1 VRAETARIASPFG
14 YAQRWTVDGARDD
27 DRMRIVHVVTRS
39 HRRGAEIVATEL
51 ADELDA
57 LGHDDRLVALVRAF
71 DGGLDARLQP
81 LVDTKAINVRTMVES
96 GWRLR
101 RTLSNEQADVVVAHG
116 GWSAQ
121 VAALALSK
129 RRHGKLVWQRILGIP
144 DRAWHGPRRVYWQA
158 IARRFD
164 AAIVLST
171 ELESEMTRLGYPGP
185 VWSIPNARNPARF
198 ERIDRDEAATRLR
211 AELGIENDVPLVG
224 FVGHLIAQKQPEL
237 AVDAL
242 LEMHRVG
249 RPAHLVVVGDGPLR
263 ATVEQHI
270 ARNGVQASVTLLG
283 HRDETE
289 WIYGGIDLL
298 LLTSA
303 SEGVPGVVIEA
314 QMAGCPVVSFPTG
327 AVTDV
332 VDDLETG
339 IVVDRPDVVLLARAA
354 ADLLADDAT
363 RLGMSKVARE
373 RSDRHSTA
381 HTALLY
387 ERHLRDLVS

>member
-1 VRAETARIASPFG
+1 VT
-14 YAQRWTVDGARDD
+14 TGARDD
-27 DRMRIVHVVTRS
+27 ERMRIVHVITRS
-39 HRRGAEIVATEL
+39 HRRGAEIVAVEL

-57 LGHDDRLVALVRAF
+57 LGHEDRLVALVRAF
-71 DGGLDARLQP
+71 DGGLDARLRP
-81 LVDTKAINVRTMVES
+81 LVDTRAINVRTMAES

-101 RTLSNEQADVVVAHG
+101 RTLSNERADVVVAHG
-116 GWSAQ
+116 GWAAQ

-144 DRAWHGPRRVYWQA
+144 DRVWNGPRRIYWQA

-171 ELESEMTRLGYPGP
+171 ELASEMTRLGYRGP

-198 ERIDRDEAATRLR
+198 ERINRDEAAARLR
-211 AELGIENDVPLVG
+211 AELGIAADVPLVG
-224 FVGHLIAQKQPEL
+224 FVGHLVAQKQPEM
-237 AVDAL
+237 AIDVL
-242 LEMHRVG
+242 LEMHRAG
-249 RPAHLVVVGDGPLR
+249 CPAHLVVAGDGPLR
-263 ATVEQHI
+263 ANVEQRI
-270 ARNGVQASVTLLG
+270 VRNALQSSVTLLG
-283 HRDETE
+283 HRDDPE
-289 WIYGGIDLL
+289 WIYGGIDVL

-314 QMAGCPVVSFPTG
+314 QMAGCPVVSFPVG

-339 IVVDRPDVVLLARAA
+339 IVVERPDVSMLARAA
-354 ADLLADDAT
+354 AGLLSDDAG
-363 RLGMSKVARE
+363 RSAMSKLARE
-373 RSDRHSTA
+373 RSARHSTA

-387 ERHLRDLVS
+387 ERHLRDLVSQRGQL